1 MDRSRGPGRGRSAAT
16 IAFFSA
22 AIMFGCAEESPGAGG
37 GAGASGEHKPNRL
50 IGEKSPYLLQH
61 AYNPVDWYAWGD
73 EAFEKAAREDKPVFV
88 SIGYSTCH
96 WCHVME
102 RESFDDAEVARILNQ
117 HFVAIKVD
125 REERPD
131 VDNIYMSAVQALT
144 GQGGWPLSVF
154 MTPDRRPFFG
164 GTYFPPEDRFGRPG
178 FKRVLNSIVGLWEGR
193 RDKVENAAER
203 LIGSLRTASA
213 PSDGQDLDEGLLRG
227 AFETYRSTYD
237 STYGGFGKAPKFPRS
252 HTLSSLLRYWRRSG
266 DPEALSMV
274 TNTLDHMA
282 RGGMYDHVG
291 GGFHRYSVDAEW
303 LVPHFEKMLY
313 DQAILARTYLEAYQ
327 ATGDADYARTA
338 REIFDYVLRDM
349 TSPEG
354 GIYSAEDADSEGEEG
369 LFYVWTPEEVKAV
382 LGDAA
387 GDRFCAFYGVTE
399 AGNFEGGKNIL
410 HIESPLKA
418 FAERTGADAEALAG
432 FLDEGRRALFA
443 AREKRVHPFKDDKVL
458 TAWNGLMISALS
470 FGAQVLDE
478 PRYGAAAERA
488 ADFVLKTL
496 GRDGRLLRRYREG
509 EAGLRGYVD
518 DYAFLVMGLIDLY
531 ETNFE
536 PRYLR
541 EALRLNATMLELF
554 WDEGGGGLFFT
565 SDDGEPLVVR
575 QKEIYDGAVPSGN
588 SVAALNLLRLGQ
600 LTMDE
605 SLKERGRALM
615 AAFGGQ
621 VARFPT
627 GYPQMLIALDFAVGP
642 GNEIVIAGDPGAE
655 GTLKMVR
662 AVRRPFLPN
671 KVVALHPVGDEAD
684 AILDLVP
691 FLRYQKVI
699 DGRPTAYVCV
709 NYTCNLPTTSVEEL
723 EGLLPSQ

>member
-1 MDRSRGPGRGRSAAT
+1 
-16 IAFFSA
+16 
-22 AIMFGCAEESPGAGG
+22 
-37 GAGASGEHKPNRL
+37 
-50 IGEKSPYLLQH
+50 
-61 AYNPVDWYAWGD
+61 
-73 EAFEKAAREDKPVFV
+73 
-88 SIGYSTCH
+88 
-96 WCHVME
+96 
-102 RESFDDAEVARILNQ
+102 
-117 HFVAIKVD
+117 
-125 REERPD
+125 
-131 VDNIYMSAVQALT
+131 
-144 GQGGWPLSVF
+144 
-154 MTPDRRPFFG
+154 
-164 GTYFPPEDRFGRPG
+164 
-178 FKRVLNSIVGLWEGR
+178 
-193 RDKVENAAER
+193 
-203 LIGSLRTASA
+203 
-213 PSDGQDLDEGLLRG
+213 
-227 AFETYRSTYD
+227 
-237 STYGGFGKAPKFPRS
+237 
-252 HTLSSLLRYWRRSG
+252 
-266 DPEALSMV
+266 
-274 TNTLDHMA
+274 MA

-369 LFYVWTPEEVKAV
+369 LFYVWTPGEVKAV

-399 AGNFEGGKNIL
+399 AGNFEGGKSIL
-410 HIESPLKA
+410 HIESPLEV

-671 KVVALHPVGDEAD
+671 KVVALHPLGDEAA

-709 NYTCNLPTTSVEEL
+709 NYACKLPTTSVEEL

>member
-1 MDRSRGPGRGRSAAT
+1 
-16 IAFFSA
+16 
-22 AIMFGCAEESPGAGG
+22 
-37 GAGASGEHKPNRL
+37 
-50 IGEKSPYLLQH
+50 
-61 AYNPVDWYAWGD
+61 
-73 EAFEKAAREDKPVFV
+73 
-88 SIGYSTCH
+88 
-96 WCHVME
+96 
-102 RESFDDAEVARILNQ
+102 
-117 HFVAIKVD
+117 
-125 REERPD
+125 
-131 VDNIYMSAVQALT
+131 
-144 GQGGWPLSVF
+144 
-154 MTPDRRPFFG
+154 
-164 GTYFPPEDRFGRPG
+164 
-178 FKRVLNSIVGLWEGR
+178 
-193 RDKVENAAER
+193 
-203 LIGSLRTASA
+203 
-213 PSDGQDLDEGLLRG
+213 
-227 AFETYRSTYD
+227 
-237 STYGGFGKAPKFPRS
+237 
-252 HTLSSLLRYWRRSG
+252 
-266 DPEALSMV
+266 
-274 TNTLDHMA
+274 
-282 RGGMYDHVG
+282 
-291 GGFHRYSVDAEW
+291 
-303 LVPHFEKMLY
+303 
-313 DQAILARTYLEAYQ
+313 
-327 ATGDADYARTA
+327 
-338 REIFDYVLRDM
+338 M

-369 LFYVWTPEEVKAV
+369 LFYVWTPGEVKAV

-399 AGNFEGGKNIL
+399 AGNFEGGKSIL

-655 GTLKMVR
+655 ATLRMVR

-671 KVVALHPVGDEAD
+671 KVVVLYPVGDDAA

-723 EGLLPSQ
+723 ERLLISR

>member
-1 MDRSRGPGRGRSAAT
+1 
-16 IAFFSA
+16 
-22 AIMFGCAEESPGAGG
+22 MFGCAEESPGAGAPG
-37 GAGASGEHKPNRL
+37 GHKPNRL
-50 IGEKSPYLLQH
+50 IDEKSPYLLQH

-73 EAFEKAAREDKPVFV
+73 EAFEKAAEEDKPVFV

-102 RESFDDAEVARILNQ
+102 RESFDDAEVARILNH

-193 RDKVENAAER
+193 RDKVEDAAER

-213 PSDGQDLDEGLLRG
+213 PTDGQDLDESLLRG

-237 STYGGFGKAPKFPRS
+237 STHGGFGQAPKFPRS

-291 GGFHRYSVDAEW
+291 GGFHRYSVDAQW

-354 GIYSAEDADSEGEEG
+354 GLYSAEDADSEGEEG

-382 LGDAA
+382 LGETA
-387 GDRFCAFYGVTE
+387 GERFCAFYGVTE
-399 AGNFEGGKNIL
+399 AGNFEGGKSIL
-410 HIESPLKA
+410 HIESPLEA
-418 FAERTGADAEALAG
+418 FAERTGADPEALAG
-432 FLDEGRRALFA
+432 FLDEGRRVLFA
-443 AREKRVHPFKDDKVL
+443 AREVRVHPFKDDKVL

-536 PRYLR
+536 PHYLR
-541 EALRLNATMLELF
+541 EALRLNTAMLELF

-605 SLKERGRALM
+605 SLRERGRVLM

-655 GTLKMVR
+655 ATLRMVR

-671 KVVALHPVGDEAD
+671 KVVALHPLGDEAA

-709 NYTCNLPTTSVEEL
+709 NYACNLPTTSVEEL
-723 EGLLPSQ
+723 EGLLTSQ